1 MIRRDAATI
10 MRTIYVANPQHIERK
25 TSIVYLQSV
34 LVLGRMRFNLAFVVF
49 SARQVLVA
57 QKLQRDKVKNL
68 QVIYFLNRFRF

>member
-1 MIRRDAATI
+1 MMRRDAATV
-10 MRTIYVANPQHIERK
+10 MRPIYVANAQHLGIK

-57 QKLQRDKVKNL
+57 QKLQRDKVKKLASNL
-68 QVIYFLNRFRF
+68 LS